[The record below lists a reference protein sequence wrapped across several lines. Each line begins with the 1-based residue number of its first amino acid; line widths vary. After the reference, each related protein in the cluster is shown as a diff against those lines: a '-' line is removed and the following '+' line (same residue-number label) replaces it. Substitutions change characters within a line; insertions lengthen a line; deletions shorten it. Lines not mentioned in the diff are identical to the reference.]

1 MTSSTERA
9 VEQTARGD
17 GDCRTPRVDLYTKT
31 RANRIA
37 RTGKGTMTVA
47 PTPPPTTA
55 AGTVR
60 LPGRPRLVEDPA
72 ITAMPGS
79 QASFI
84 SLTARVVDRLLRLPG
99 PPADPRELA
108 LAIDDAVL
116 AVTTRQVARAR
127 AVTETAARADLP
139 PRAEVVRAHGAAAR
153 YLRLWRPAPD
163 ADLVYAGAHV
173 AAAHQIVP
181 ADLVRLTAA
190 TAPAG
195 RRLAW
200 ARDPGDLSAGLL
212 LDRLNPTHLP
222 DSAWTAWVAAQ
233 VDADRRLG
241 EHLAGPAFAGVRVLL
256 PLAPAASLHVLPDGR
271 RHQLGG
277 CPDCTTDPVPLSTG
291 R

>member
-1 MTSSTERA
+1 M
-9 VEQTARGD
+9 EQNARGD
-17 GDCRTPRVDLYTKT
+17 GDCRTPRVDLYTKA
-31 RANRIA
+31 RADRIA
-37 RTGKGTMTVA
+37 RAGKGTMTVA

-72 ITAMPGS
+72 ITAMPAS
-79 QASFI
+79 QVSFI
-84 SLTARVVDRLLRLPG
+84 SLTARVVDRLLRLPSL
-99 PPADPRELA
+99 PADPRELA

-127 AVTETAARADLP
+127 AVTETAVRADLP

-163 ADLVYAGAHV
+163 ADLVYSGAHV
-173 AAAHQIVP
+173 ASAARGNVP
-181 ADLVRLTAA
+181 ADLARLTAA
-190 TAPAG
+190 TVPAG

-200 ARDPGDLSAGLL
+200 ARDLGDLSAGLL

-222 DSAWTAWVAAQ
+222 ESAWTAWVVAQ

-241 EHLAGPAFAGVRVLL
+241 EHLAGTAFAGVRVLL

-277 CPDCTTDPVPLSTG
+277 CPDCTTDAIPLSTG